1 MLAVLVLAALSLTG
15 AASSM
20 PDYPMAVASHDFSL
34 SFHAVCLHCFLQYS
48 FFYLQIFKVH
58 KFWHGCCSLHKLLQE
73 IIKPIN
79 TKASGILF

>member
-1 MLAVLVLAALSLTG
+1 MLAVLVLAALPLKG

-20 PDYPMAVASHDFSL
+20 PDYPIAVASHDSSL
-34 SFHAVCLHCFLQYS
+34 SPCCLSSLLSECS
-48 FFYLQIFKVH
+48 FFYLQICKVH

-73 IIKPIN
+73 INKPII